1 MMIPRVPKLPLIGSM
16 RKTSRVESSRLKWLS
31 VKLGQVAETAEVDE
45 VEAVVVA
52 EVDLVVVWV
61 VIEVVV
67 AVVVKEIGLVPTL
80 LVATTT
86 LAGVMLVT
94 FAMLLKKDLALQD
107 LVDLQAVQVVSEDEV
122 DPVVVVALAWVTE
135 AVEAAWEVAEVA
147 WVIVAAE
154 VAWVT
159 EV

>member
-1 MMIPRVPKLPLIGSM
+1 M
-16 RKTSRVESSRLKWLS
+16 KWLS
-31 VKLGQVAETAEVDE
+31 VKLGQVAEMVVVDE
-45 VEAVVVA
+45 VEVVVA
-52 EVDLVVVWV
+52 AEADLVAVWV
-61 VIEVVV
+61 VIEEVVA

-94 FAMLLKKDLALQD
+94 FAMLLKKDLALQA
-107 LVDLQAVQVVSEDEV
+107 LVDLQVVQVVSEDEV
-122 DPVVVVALAWVTE
+122 APVVVAALAWVTE
-135 AVEAAWEVAEVA
+135 AAEVA
-147 WVIVAAE
+147 WVVAEAAWVIVEAE

>member
-1 MMIPRVPKLPLIGSM
+1 M
-16 RKTSRVESSRLKWLS
+16 KWLS